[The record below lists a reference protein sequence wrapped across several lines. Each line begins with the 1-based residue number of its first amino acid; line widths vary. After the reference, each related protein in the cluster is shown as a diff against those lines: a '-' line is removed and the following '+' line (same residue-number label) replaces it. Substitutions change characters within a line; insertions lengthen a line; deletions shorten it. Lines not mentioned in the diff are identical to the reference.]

1 MSEGPPRLSLGLR
14 MIATTLVL
22 AALTLGFLA
31 VIWRIVA
38 AIVSLFALP
47 SIIAGAVAL
56 GLLVIFVGVQLGQIS
71 TVTAHADARPVPLDA
86 YPALDGAVTRAA
98 AQLDVPAPT
107 IAVSDRSAPEALVVG
122 FRPER
127 VHLIL
132 SRGAIDAL
140 EDDELEAVVAH
151 ELAHVANRDAMVMT
165 AAATPIVLARAL
177 KSKAA
182 RLAFARPDETESPTA
197 FLRRSPGKFVGYTLM
212 RIAAA
217 PQRLLWVLFGGLS
230 VVTLALATPAVAVL
244 SRGRE
249 LAADRTAA
257 AATGSPAALASALRT
272 LEDGIAE
279 TPAEDLREAS
289 SISSLSILPLDRPG
303 DDATAAGTAG
313 SKANGDL
320 GGRLERLLFATHP
333 STERRLEILA
343 DLEATEAA
351 A

>member
-1 MSEGPPRLSLGLR
+1 

-22 AALTLGFLA
+22 AALTVAFLGA
-31 VIWRIVA
+31 IWRIVSAIA
-38 AIVSLFALP
+38 AIFALP
-47 SIIAGAVAL
+47 SIVAGAIAL
-56 GLLVIFVGVQLGQIS
+56 GLLAIFVATRLSQVS
-71 TVTAHADARPVPLDA
+71 TVAAHADARPVSSDA
-86 YPALDGAVTRAA
+86 YPALDAAVTRAA

-122 FRPER
+122 FRPES
-127 VHLIL
+127 VHLVL
-132 SRGAIDAL
+132 SRGTIDAL
-140 EDDELEAVVAH
+140 EDAELEAVVAH

-165 AAATPIVLARAL
+165 AASTPVVLASAL
-177 KSKAA
+177 RSKAA
-182 RLAFARPDETESPTA
+182 RLAFARPDETESPAA

-212 RIAAA
+212 GIAAA
-217 PQRLLWVLFGGLS
+217 PQRILWLLFGGLS
-230 VVTLALATPAVAVL
+230 LVTLALAKPAVAVL

-279 TPAEDLREAS
+279 TPAEDLRAAS
-289 SISSLSILPLDRPG
+289 SVSSLSILPLDRPG
-303 DDATAAGTAG
+303 DDATAAETAG
-313 SKANGDL
+313 SASSGGL
-320 GGRLERLLFATHP
+320 IRGGRLERWLFATHP